1 MCVWEGG
8 GGWVGVWGWV
18 GGGVGVWGWVGV
30 GSLSSS
36 MCIYMKVYF
45 LLALVWLVSFGKCS
59 SQYATVFYGRQA
71 LK

>member
-1 MCVWEGG
+1 MCVCVGGGGGG
-8 GGWVGVWGWV
+8 GGW
-18 GGGVGVWGWVGV
+18 VGVWGWVGV

>member
-1 MCVWEGG
+1 MPRVCTLVLFIYLVPLVPLSVCVCVGGG
-8 GGWVGVWGWV
+8 GGWVGG
-18 GGGVGVWGWVGV
+18 GVWGWVGV

-59 SQYATVFYGRQA
+59 S
-71 LK
+71 